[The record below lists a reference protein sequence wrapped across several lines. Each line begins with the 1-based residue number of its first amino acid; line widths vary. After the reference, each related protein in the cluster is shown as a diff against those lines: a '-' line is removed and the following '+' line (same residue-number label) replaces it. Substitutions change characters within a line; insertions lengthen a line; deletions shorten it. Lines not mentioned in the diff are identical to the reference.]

1 MTSFDPADVSTSPA
15 GGSRLT
21 SSNGKHDFL
30 DTPDN
35 PDDLGTLGS
44 YRVLSQIGRG
54 GMGFVFRAEDKRLKR
69 TVALKVMNKRVAA
82 TPHSR
87 ARFISEA
94 RAMAAV
100 HHDNVATIFEV
111 GEHSGTP
118 FMAMEMLKGQTLE
131 EFKQSKERPSFEKI
145 IRFAKETAK
154 GLAAAHAQGIVHR
167 DIKPANIWV
176 EEGTERVKI
185 LDFGLALAQTPV
197 DQLSGRGSVVG
208 TPGYLSPEQAR
219 TEPLD
224 DRSDLY
230 SLGVVLYELA
240 TGKLPLR
247 SATVAGQLIAIL
259 AHQPQ
264 PIREINDKIPAPL
277 ADLIYKLLSKEA
289 RNRVNSAAE
298 LVQLL
303 EQVAIDCESK
313 SEVALAINKLQ
324 MGLQEVVK
332 KKQQPA
338 EQPQPIVPVRSDPF
352 ASLPSTPVATL
363 PPANPL
369 AAAPSPAAAPMRP
382 RTAGQKPNK
391 KTQTAPPILKYW
403 PVAAGLLVLVIGGL
417 AFMFAGP
424 SSDRETAQQIVPIEQ
439 DPDPAPKTTPQRPQN
454 NKQPG
459 ATASQQPKS
468 PAVATKQPGKQP
480 GKQPDSKPKS
490 KPNSKP
496 KPKKPKPKPEP
507 KVETV
512 AVVTQQPDRSPVEPT
527 PVSTPP
533 PADPPP
539 PEPARKTEVVVISSA
554 QGRGADAT
562 VKKGASI
569 RESLGEKP
577 NLVVQSRAG
586 IELQHAYIRFDLESL
601 APGGNQNAGPG
612 GQRGGGNKK
621 DQDRKT
627 GKVELMLHCMDGS
640 AQGASLRVYGANNP
654 NSERWLEEEGP
665 FALTWTKSFSEAGL
679 ESLPL
684 LAEVPRVA
692 VKGDL
697 VTISAP
703 ELAEFV
709 RTTPLSSV
717 TLILAGGKA
726 NKPIQFVSRN
736 GDEAQAQDCRSKSN
750 LDGPLAINRPHEHH
764 QLANILR
771 SAIGFVDQRY
781 GQVARNRKV
790 QLGEVWIG
798 TGINHHVVSTRR

>member
-1 MTSFDPADVSTSPA
+1 LGFFSPSLDLMTSFDPTDVSTSTTN
-15 GGSRLT
+15 GSRLT
-21 SSNGKHDFL
+21 SSNGKHEFL

-44 YRVLSQIGRG
+44 YRVLSQIGKG

-118 FMAMEMLKGQTLE
+118 FMAMEMLKGQTLD

-145 IRFAKETAK
+145 IRFAKQTAQ

-167 DIKPANIWV
+167 DIKPANIWI
-176 EEGTERVKI
+176 EAGTERVKI

-197 DQLSGRGSVVG
+197 DQLSGRGAVVG

-277 ADLIYKLLSKEA
+277 ADLIYKLLSKEP

-298 LVQLL
+298 LVKLL

-324 MGLQEVVK
+324 MGLEEVVK

-338 EQPQPIVPVRSDPF
+338 AQPQPAVPVRSDPF

-363 PPANPL
+363 PPASPL
-369 AAAPSPAAAPMRP
+369 AAAPSPATAPMRA
-382 RTAGQKPNK
+382 RTAAKQPAK
-391 KTQTAPPILKYW
+391 KSQASPPVLKYW
-403 PVAAGLLVLVIGGL
+403 PVAAGLLVLLIGGL
-417 AFMFAGP
+417 AYMFAG
-424 SSDRETAQQIVPIEQ
+424 SGSDRETAQQLVPIDQ
-439 DPDPAPKTTPQRPQN
+439 DPAHAPTPPQPPQQQQKPDTSA
-454 NKQPG
+454 NKQPD
-459 ATASQQPKS
+459 QQPTAAKQ
-468 PAVATKQPGKQP
+468 TGKQTGNQPG
-480 GKQPDSKPKS
+480 SKPKS
-490 KPNSKP
+490 KPKPKAKPQP
-496 KPKKPKPKPEP
+496 KPKTETFAVVAPKPE
-507 KVETV
+507 
-512 AVVTQQPDRSPVEPT
+512 QQSVDPTPRTPAVEP
-527 PVSTPP
+527 PP
-533 PADPPP
+533 PVDPPP
-539 PEPARKTEVVVISSA
+539 PAPARKNEVVVISSA

-562 VKKGASI
+562 VKKSASS
-569 RESLGEKP
+569 RESLGKKP
-577 NLVVQSRAG
+577 TLAVQSRAG

-601 APGGNQNAGPG
+601 SPGGGNQNQGPG
-612 GQRGGGNKK
+612 GQRGGGKQQTKERN
-621 DQDRKT
+621 T
-627 GKVELMLHCMDGS
+627 GKVALMLHCLDGS

-654 NSERWLEEEGP
+654 NSERWREEEGP
-665 FALTWTKSFSEAGL
+665 LALTWTKSFSEAGL
-679 ESLPL
+679 ETLPL

-697 VTISAP
+697 VTITAP

-709 RTTPLSSV
+709 RTTPLSTV
-717 TLILAGGKA
+717 TLIIAGSKG
-726 NKPIQFVSRN
+726 NKPFQFVSRDGN
-736 GDEAQAQDCRSKSN
+736 ESQAPRLS
-750 LDGPLAINRPHEHH
+750 I
-764 QLANILR
+764 
-771 SAIGFVDQRY
+771 
-781 GQVARNRKV
+781 
-790 QLGEVWIG
+790 EVIKP
-798 TGINHHVVSTRR
+798 